1 MRIERALQ
9 LEKGDVVVCPPDRG
23 DPGFRGKV
31 INSCKATKTISKTI
45 LGEEFIWV
53 EVQGPS
59 HKSMWPSNRLG

>member
-1 MRIERALQ
+1 VKIERALQ

-23 DPGFRGKV
+23 DPQFRGKV
-31 INSCKATKTISKTI
+31 THCCKATKNISKTMQ
-45 LGEEFIWV
+45 GEEFIWV